1 MIGLN
6 HKNLPAKKTNML
18 DDKALKK
25 KYFAEFAKNPAKY
38 YPNGMA
44 DLGFAR
50 RKCASCARAFWSV
63 GVRSACGDSACC
75 GGYSFIGK
83 SPAKNKMSYPEVW
96 KKFSALLQQQGYT
109 PIKRYPVTAR
119 WRTDLHF
126 VEASIDAFIPYVIS
140 GEVKPPANPL
150 VIPQT
155 CLRFNDI
162 DNVGIT
168 GAHYTCF
175 VMIGQHRFEQPKDY
189 RMNDYFLHLM
199 QWFTD
204 GLGLPMKE
212 IILHEDVWAG
222 SGNFGPCVEF
232 FSGGL
237 ELANQVYMQFRQTE
251 TGYEDLKLKVL
262 DMGLGQERNA
272 WFSHGTVNSYET
284 TFPTVVEHLKGI
296 TGIQVNEG
304 VIKKFLPYASML
316 NVDEA
321 DDMDK
326 AWKKVAEKT
335 GYDAN
340 TLKENVMP
348 LAALYSIAEHT
359 RTLLVAINDGTLP
372 SNVGGGYNLRLIL
385 RRAFSLAGKNGWD
398 IDFAKLC
405 EMHALFLKDIYPE
418 LQEAVSSIGGILAYE
433 KEKYHSTKEKSRE
446 IVGKLKNVDTNK
458 LIELYDS
465 HGIPPEDVKEVIPGI
480 VIPENFYLMVADRH
494 RRSEKKE
501 KPKIEIDAPP
511 TELLYYNENNAREFT
526 AKVLKIKDNWVALDR
541 TVFYPEGGGQQN
553 DLGTINGAPVEDVQ
567 KFTGV
572 VAHKMH
578 RIPFKEGDTVKGV
591 IDAKRRERLMKH
603 HSAIHIVNGLA
614 RRVLGSHVWQAGA
627 MKTPEK
633 ATIDLTHYRIPSQEQ
648 LDEIEKLANDA
659 VKRNI
664 QTHKHVMERTEAEK
678 RFGMRIYQGPAIPA
692 KELRILEIPGVDTE
706 ACGGTHVDETGI
718 IGRIIITKAEKMQDG
733 VIRLTL
739 VAGEAASEY
748 EEKMAYIA
756 KEAESILGTKD
767 IVAGAERLFNEW
779 KRTKK
784 EYEENAKSR
793 AESLDAKSVD
803 VLDADRKGLMAITKR
818 GGSYVL
824 FGTKDKSIVISGEG
838 ANETMKFVIGNI
850 IGSGGGSGTFAQ
862 GTYEKLPDK
871 SALEK
876 IRKRMKNG

>member
-1 MIGLN
+1 
-6 HKNLPAKKTNML
+6 ML

-25 KYFAEFAKNPAKY
+25 KYFIEFAKEPSKY

-44 DLGFAR
+44 DLGFVR
-50 RKCASCARAFWSV
+50 RKCMSCGRAFWSV
-63 GVRSACGDSACC
+63 KARSACGDSACC
-75 GGYSFIGK
+75 GGYSFIGN
-83 SPAKNKMSYPEVW
+83 SPAKHKMTYPEVW
-96 KKFSALLQQQGYT
+96 KKFSELLQKQGYT

-126 VEASIDAFIPYVIS
+126 VEASIDDFIPYVIS

-199 QWFTD
+199 KWFTD
-204 GLGLPMKE
+204 GLGLPKEE

-284 TFPTVVEHLKGI
+284 TFPTVMTHLKSI
-296 TGIQVNEG
+296 TGIQVNEDI
-304 VIKKFLPYASML
+304 IKKFLPYASML
-316 NVDEA
+316 NIDETE
-321 DDMDK
+321 DMDK

-335 GYDAN
+335 GYDAK
-340 TLKENVMP
+340 LLRENVMP

-385 RRAFSLAGKNGWD
+385 RRAFSLSRKYGWD

-405 EMHALFLKDIYPE
+405 ELHADYLKEIYPE
-418 LQEAVSSIGGILAYE
+418 LQEAIGSIDDILAYE
-433 KEKYHSTKEKSRE
+433 KEKYDSTKEKSRE
-446 IVGKLKNVDTNK
+446 IVSKLRNVDTNK

-465 HGIPPEDVKEVIPGI
+465 HGIPPEDVKEVMPNI
-480 VIPENFYLMVADRH
+480 VIPENFYLLVADRH
-494 RRSEKKE
+494 RRTEKKE
-501 KPKIEIDAPP
+501 KMKIEFDAAP
-511 TELLYYNENNAREFT
+511 TELLYYKDNNAREFT
-526 AKVLKIKDNWVALDR
+526 ATVLKIRDNWVVLDR

-553 DLGTINGAPVEDVQ
+553 DLGAINAIPVEDVQ
-567 KFTGV
+567 KFGTV
-572 VAHKMH
+572 VAHKMSG
-578 RIPFKEGDTVKGV
+578 IPFKEGDTVKGV
-591 IDAKRRERLMKH
+591 IDAKRRERLMHH
-603 HSAIHIVNGLA
+603 HSAVHIVNGLA
-614 RRVLGSHVWQAGA
+614 RRVLGSHLWQAGA
-627 MKTPEK
+627 LKTPEK
-633 ATIDLTHYRIPSQEQ
+633 ATIDLTHYKIPSHEQ
-648 LDEIEKLANDA
+648 LDEIEKMANDA

-664 QTHKHVMERTEAEK
+664 QTHKHVIERTEAEK

-692 KELRILEIPGVDTE
+692 KELRIVEIPEVDTE
-706 ACGGTHVDETGI
+706 ACGGTHVDNTGTI
-718 IGRIIITKAEKMQDG
+718 RRIIITKAEKIQDG
-733 VIRLTL
+733 VVRLTL
-739 VAGEAASEY
+739 VAGEAAKEY
-748 EEKMAYIA
+748 EEKMASLA
-756 KEAESILGTKD
+756 REAESILETKD
-767 IVAGAERLFNEW
+767 IVAGTEQLFNEW
-779 KRTKK
+779 KRARK
-784 EYEENAKSR
+784 EYEEKA
-793 AESLDAKSVD
+793 ASLAQSIEVKSVD
-803 VLDADRKGLMAITKR
+803 VLDAERKSLMAITR
-818 GGSYVL
+818 TGGSYVL
-824 FGTKDKSIVISGEG
+824 FGTKDKSIVASGGNASEI
-838 ANETMKFVIGNI
+838 MKFALNLTGGN
-850 IGSGGGSGTFAQ
+850 GGGSGTFAQ
-862 GTYEKLPDK
+862 GTYENTPDEL
-871 SALEK
+871 ALEK
-876 IRKRMKNG
+876 IRKRMKDG